1 VKGGFLLFFTLP
13 ASGIERPI
21 KYRYIFENCMV
32 ITATGYRL
40 QIHLKNL
47 HIGHLYK
54 NIKHAPHLYTHT
66 MHTV

>member
-1 VKGGFLLFFTLP
+1 
-13 ASGIERPI
+13 
-21 KYRYIFENCMV
+21 MV